1 MNKKNILSLILSVA
15 WTYFIVCIAWDIA
28 NTTARLFLEKDDW
41 DTMFVIQHFIVVGL
55 SGAIARKLRT
65 PFSEYITAPWSVSM
79 LVLIIV
85 GLGTLFKSYSIVM
98 GVFFLFI
105 GATLANMIIIF
116 SIAAIWFP
124 TAVYIMKRKPKWR
137 LLCRGN
143 VS

>member
-1 MNKKNILSLILSVA
+1 MSKKTILSLILSIA
-15 WTYFIVCIAWDIA
+15 WTYFIACTAWDIA
-28 NTTARLFLEKDDW
+28 NTTARIFLEKDDW
-41 DTMFVIQHFIVVGL
+41 DTMFVIQHFIVIGL
-55 SGAIARKLRT
+55 SGTIARKLRT

-79 LVLIIV
+79 LVLIIL
-85 GLGTLFKSYSIVM
+85 GLGTLFKSYSMVM

-116 SIAAIWFP
+116 SIATIWFP
-124 TAVYIMKRKPKWR
+124 TAVYIMEREPKWR

>member
-1 MNKKNILSLILSVA
+1 MSKKTILSLILSVA

-55 SGAIARKLRT
+55 SGTISRKLRT

-85 GLGTLFKSYSIVM
+85 GLGTLFKSYSMVM